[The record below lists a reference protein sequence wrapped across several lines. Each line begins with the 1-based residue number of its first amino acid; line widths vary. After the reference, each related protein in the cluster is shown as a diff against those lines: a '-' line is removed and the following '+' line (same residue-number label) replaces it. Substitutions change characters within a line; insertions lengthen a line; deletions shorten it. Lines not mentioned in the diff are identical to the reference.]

1 MAQTRPK
8 KRFPWGKIFSG
19 LLLLLFIGVCVLV
32 WMTWQTLHNNT
43 VQISP
48 SNTSQQQEASAVKV
62 WNLEV
67 NGKPANLSLTPDPN
81 PDAADIVADNERR
94 RQSAA
99 AADAARRAA
108 SDPLAGAES
117 IEPMT
122 PLNPTNLETPV
133 QATNQQERPLRPNN
147 VPAEDRGHEGG
158 QTIQPNPIDNL
169 M

>member
-8 KRFPWGKIFSG
+8 KRFPWGKTFSG
-19 LLLLLFIGVCVLV
+19 LLLLLFIGVCILV

-43 VQISP
+43 VQISS
-48 SNTSQQQEASAVKV
+48 SNTSQQQEASAVDV
-62 WNLEV
+62 WDLEV
-67 NGKPANLSLTPDPN
+67 NGKPANLSFTPDPN

-94 RQSAA
+94 RQSAT

-108 SDPLAGAES
+108 SDPLPGAVDLT
-117 IEPMT
+117 PMT

-147 VPAEDRGHEGG
+147 VPAQDRGHEGG
-158 QTIQPNPIDNL
+158 QTIHPNPIDNL